1 MYVRTNEQTFNLR
14 IMHVCL
20 ANPPPEFEEIV
31 AVIDRMYPKLKIDF
45 VSVEGGTFDQA
56 MVQWISQTQNIP
68 TNMMFIRQPDKVDGY
83 KVSMLGVRV
92 ITS

>member
-1 MYVRTNEQTFNLR
+1 
-14 IMHVCL
+14 
-20 ANPPPEFEEIV
+20 
-31 AVIDRMYPKLKIDF
+31 
-45 VSVEGGTFDQA
+45 